1 MRSLDRRCVVGG
13 LGLMFGGVLAGWQG
27 AAKAQMSTDALRLG
41 LAPFLSP
48 AALLAV
54 FRPVREHLQSALGQP
69 VQAYTARDFTALV
82 AALRAGEY
90 DLALVPA
97 HLARLATQDWQW
109 VPMAAT
115 LLETPLLVLVRRGS
129 ALRAPADLAGQRV
142 GMLDALSLAAA
153 RATTWAQA
161 QGLALEVV
169 TEPSI
174 NSALVDLSR
183 GHVAA
188 VVAAESQL
196 RGLPADT
203 PADYVVLT
211 RLAGIPGPQYIA
223 RPGLPAAALRRLQ
236 AALAAVPVDPARPT
250 TAANSRL
257 TPLTEAL
264 LGRVDAEAA
273 VLRRQLSTL
282 R

>member
-1 MRSLDRRCVVGG
+1 MRSRRIGLLGG
-13 LGLMFGGVLAGWQG
+13 AGLVIG
-27 AAKAQMSTDALRLG
+27 AALGRWPGPAHAAPAADVLRLG

-69 VQAYTARDFTALV
+69 VQAYSARDFAALA

-109 VPMAAT
+109 APLAAT
-115 LLETPLLVLVRRGS
+115 LLETPVLVLVRRGS
-129 ALRAPADLAGQRV
+129 PLRAPSDLAGQRV
-142 GMLDALSLAAA
+142 GMLDPLSLTAA

-188 VVAAESQL
+188 VLAAESQL
-196 RGLPADT
+196 RGLPAGT
-203 PADYVVLT
+203 PDDHAVLT

-223 RPGLPAAALRRLQ
+223 RPGLSAATLGRLQ
-236 AALAAVPVDPARPT
+236 AALTTFPADTARPV

-273 VLRRQLSTL
+273 LLRRQLAGL

>member
-1 MRSLDRRCVVGG
+1 MRSHQRRCLVGG
-13 LGLMFGGVLAGWQG
+13 FGLMLGSWLGGWHRKANAQ
-27 AAKAQMSTDALRLG
+27 AATDVLRLG

-48 AALLAV
+48 AALLAA

-69 VQAYTARDFTALV
+69 VQAYTARDFAALA
-82 AALRAGEY
+82 AALRAGAY

-97 HLARLATQDWQW
+97 HLARLATLDWQW
-109 VPMAAT
+109 VPLAAT
-115 LLETPLLVLVRRGS
+115 LLETPVLVLVRRGS
-129 ALRAPADLAGQRV
+129 PLRTPAELAGRRV
-142 GMLDALSLAAA
+142 GMLDPLSLTAA

-161 QGLALEVV
+161 QGLTLEIVA
-169 TEPSI
+169 EPSI

-188 VVAAESQL
+188 VMAAESQL

-203 PADYVVLT
+203 PTDHVVLT
-211 RLAGIPGPQYIA
+211 RLEGIPGPQYIA
-223 RPGLPAAALRRLQ
+223 RPGLSAAAVGRLQ
-236 AALAAVPVDPARPT
+236 AALTAFPVDPARPT
-250 TAANSRL
+250 TAANSPL

-264 LGRVDAEAA
+264 LSRVDAEAA
-273 VLRRQLSTL
+273 VLRRQLAAL

>member
-1 MRSLDRRCVVGG
+1 MRSLERRCVVGRLVGG
-13 LGLMFGGVLAGWQG
+13 LGLMLGGWHG
-27 AAKAQMSTDALRLG
+27 AARAQATTDVLRLG

-69 VQAYTARDFTALV
+69 VQAYTARDFAALA
-82 AALRAGEY
+82 AALRASEY

-109 VPMAAT
+109 VPLAAT
-115 LLETPLLVLVRRGS
+115 VLETPLLVLVRRGS

-142 GMLDALSLAAA
+142 GMLDPLSLTAA
-153 RATTWAQA
+153 RAATWAQA
-161 QGLALEVV
+161 QGLALQVV

-203 PADYVVLT
+203 PGDHVVLT
-211 RLAGIPGPQYIA
+211 RMAGIPGPQYIA
-223 RPGLPAAALRRLQ
+223 RPGLSAEALGRLK

-264 LGRVDAEAA
+264 LGRVDAEAV
-273 VLRRQLSTL
+273 VLRRQLTAL